1 MSGSA
6 SLEMSLEKIT
16 SLQKYIFSITRFFSV
31 GLLVVGVF
39 SSFKYFFSQVLVK
52 LEGGIGLS
60 LVNKVP
66 EELIFASLT
75 RINIHYT
82 QLSTSQVLELS
93 VQDIQVF
100 AILKKICSWVSCS
113 FCCHNRFEKGL
124 ELLLRFQFLNIIE
137 VLISINVSFSLFSA

>member
-1 MSGSA
+1 M
-6 SLEMSLEKIT
+6 
-16 SLQKYIFSITRFFSV
+16 
-31 GLLVVGVF
+31 
-39 SSFKYFFSQVLVK
+39 K

-100 AILKKICSWVSCS
+100 AILKKNCSWVSCG
-113 FCCHNRFEKGL
+113 FCCHNRFEKCL
-124 ELLLRFQFLNIIE
+124 ELLLRFQFLNILE
-137 VLISINVSFSLFSA
+137 VLISIDVSFTLFSA